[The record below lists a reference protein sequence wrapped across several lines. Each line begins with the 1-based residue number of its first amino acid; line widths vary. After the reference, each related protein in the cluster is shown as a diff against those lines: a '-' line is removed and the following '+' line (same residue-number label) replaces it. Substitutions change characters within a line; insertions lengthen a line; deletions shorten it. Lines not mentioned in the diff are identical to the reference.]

1 MIKKTVV
8 VGFPMGIVIGVI
20 FGALIDNMAIGILL
34 GLALGFGVIKF
45 GGGKKSADEGDT
57 AASTSDDTDP
67 EAPKP

>member
-1 MIKKTVV
+1 MKKTVV

-20 FGALIDNMAIGILL
+20 FGALIDNMAIGLLL

-45 GGGKKSADEGDT
+45 GGGKKSTDEGDA
-57 AASTSDDTDP
+57 AASKSSDMDE